1 MLLFEIPV
9 APVPQKQTR
18 FGNGKAYDPSAP
30 DKHQIQ
36 WNLRPYAPDKPL
48 KGPIEVDITFYMPIP
63 KNTSSLMRK
72 QMINNVLHH
81 MKRPDVD
88 NLSYLVVNA
97 MKDIIYEDDSQIV
110 DLNLHKRYGEQPKT
124 VVKVIVL

>member
-1 MLLFEIPV
+1 MLLFEIH
-9 APVPQKQTR
+9 ATPVPQKQTR
-18 FGNGKAYDPSAP
+18 FANGRAYDPSKS
-30 DKHQIQ
+30 DKEQIQ
-36 WNLRPYAPDKPL
+36 WQIRPYAPPIPF
-48 KGPIEVDITFYMPIP
+48 KGPINIDITFYMPIP

-110 DLNLHKRYGEQPKT
+110 DLNLHKRYAETPRT
-124 VVKVIVL
+124 VIKIREL